1 MHSFNCYFLLL
12 KGSPRV
18 EGDEDEDDVD
28 DIEHEFKME
37 EENYKL
43 KHEEMLQG
51 KMSHGDD
58 ENAKSTQVA
67 TVSLYVRLL

>member
-1 MHSFNCYFLLL
+1 MPSCLMCKL

-37 EENYKL
+37 EL
-43 KHEEMLQG
+43 KHEE
-51 KMSHGDD
+51 KFNHGDD
-58 ENAKSTQVA
+58 DENDKSIAV
-67 TVSLYVRLL
+67 VVVV

>member
-1 MHSFNCYFLLL
+1 M
-12 KGSPRV
+12 

-37 EENYKL
+37 EERYKL

-51 KMSHGDD
+51 KMNHGDD
-58 ENAKSTQVA
+58 DDDDDVNARSIQVGLA
-67 TVSLYVRLL
+67 KGSSLCLIEAKKKK